1 MKAGDLRDRVTIQAK
16 TVTFNAY
23 NEPIETWSD
32 LVTVCAAFPD
42 QNGKEMRV
50 AQKLYSSVTA
60 VIAIR
65 YRSDVSVLHRV
76 LHGSHVHEIQAVID
90 ENMRHH
96 WLFLNVR
103 EVV

>member
-1 MKAGDLRDRVTIQAK
+1 MKAGDLRERVTIQAK
-16 TVTFNAY
+16 TVTFNTY

-32 LVTVCAAFPD
+32 LATLWAAFSD
-42 QNGKEMRV
+42 QNGKELSV

-65 YRSDVSVLHRV
+65 YRSDITVLHRV
-76 LHGSHVHEIQAVID
+76 LTGSRVYEIHAVID

-96 WLFLNVR
+96 WLFLYVR

>member
-1 MKAGDLRDRVTIQAK
+1 MKAGDLRERVTIQAK

-32 LVTVCAAFPD
+32 LVSVCAAFPD
-42 QNGKEMRV
+42 QNGKEMRA

-60 VIAIR
+60 VIVIR
-65 YRSDVSVLHRV
+65 YRSDITVLHRV
-76 LHGSHVHEIQAVID
+76 LHGSRVYEIQAVID

-96 WLFLNVR
+96 WLFLYVR

>member
-1 MKAGDLRDRVTIQAK
+1 MKAGDLRERVTIQAK

-42 QNGKEMRV
+42 QNGKEMRA

-60 VIAIR
+60 VIVIR
-65 YRSDVSVLHRV
+65 YRSDITVLHRV
-76 LHGSHVHEIQAVID
+76 LHGSRVYEIQAVID

-96 WLFLNVR
+96 WLQLHLC